1 MHLQNINLWAVGLA
15 AFTNV
20 VIGSFWYSPFIL
32 GKNWMH
38 EKGFTE
44 ENFKNGYPIWL
55 ILLLCF
61 LFGFMGALSMA
72 LFLTPQSTAVS
83 GAGMGALVSLV
94 WISASKANTALFEN
108 TSIKLILIHG
118 GYDLIGYMVMGAILG
133 ALN

>member
-1 MHLQNINLWAVGLA
+1 MQLQNINLWAVSLA
-15 AFTNV
+15 AITNV
-20 VIGSFWYSPFIL
+20 VIGSFWYSPFIF

-44 ENFKNGYPIWL
+44 ETFKKGHPIWL
-55 ILLLCF
+55 ILLLSF
-61 LFGFMGALSMA
+61 LFGFVGAMSMA
-72 LFLTPQSTAVS
+72 FFLTPESTTLS

-108 TSIKLILIHG
+108 TSFKLILIHA
-118 GYDLIGYMVMGAILG
+118 GYDMIGYMVMGSILG

>member
-1 MHLQNINLWAVGLA
+1 MQ
-15 AFTNV
+15 
-20 VIGSFWYSPFIL
+20 
-32 GKNWMH
+32 

-44 ENFKNGYPIWL
+44 ENFKKGHPIWV

-72 LFLTPQSTAVS
+72 FFLTPHSTALS

-108 TSIKLILIHG
+108 TSIKLLLIHA
-118 GYDLIGYMVMGAILG
+118 GYDLIGYIVMGAILG